1 MTKVHNSSDTIGR
14 HQGEE
19 HAHPAGEMQP
29 SSWCPALVSRE
40 KRGETS
46 SPLGTFVIWRNRCIY
61 WIRNTSTESV
71 CATIDFRYRILP
83 LNLTT
88 TYIQLHLALDCSK
101 QFNLLFVYNLKK
113 SWPNI
118 SFFFVSLLYQEISF
132 FLHSKIYTCFVIRFN
147 ESKYDKCIEIK
158 IVITISRNLKFFFR
172 FLGFL
177 RFSFFFISLFIS
189 HNYFVKLWFFRIAC
203 EKMKLKL

>member
-1 MTKVHNSSDTIGR
+1 MQKKLLIITFQKDFLVLLSFSSSSFLQHFSRNDPTNCIWTVTKVHNSSDTIGR

-46 SPLGTFVIWRNRCIY
+46 SPPGTFVIWRNRCIY

-71 CATIDFRYRILP
+71 GATIDFRYRILP

-113 SWPNI
+113 SCLSI
-118 SFFFVSLLYQEISF
+118 SFFFHICFSCLIPRNFILSSFQDLYIFHHSISW
-132 FLHSKIYTCFVIRFN
+132 
-147 ESKYDKCIEIK
+147 IK
-158 IVITISRNLKFFFR
+158 I
-172 FLGFL
+172 
-177 RFSFFFISLFIS
+177 
-189 HNYFVKLWFFRIAC
+189 
-203 EKMKLKL
+203 